1 MKYYT
6 STEDIIKSFNET
18 VKIFLE
24 AVSGECKNS
33 ETVEKFITSSG
44 EFIRN
49 SNSLMNHSERANNA
63 YTKTMVSSVEQM
75 RDKIL
80 CMVKDDNIVYRRLQ
94 KFLVDAKLHGY
105 GSATPPKDEFG
116 KRTINY
122 TNEAYPEFS
131 YIDEYVGGKMF
142 SGREVIMLDKTKPI
156 YSLSYSGIEYKP
168 FDEDRNIFECLSKAL
183 ALGPKNNP
191 DNLRGENITYDEN
204 GKYVYLV
211 NYHYNGN
218 GYVSGTEF
226 IVTAEEYEKTIIN
239 TAASEGLHEVNLL
252 IKLMEECE
260 ANKTHPDYVVFR
272 CDFQGG
278 LVKE

>member
-6 STEDIIKSFNET
+6 STDDIIKAFNDT

-24 AVSGECKNS
+24 AISNECKNT
-33 ETVEKFITSSG
+33 ETVEAFITSSG

-49 SNSLMNHSERANNA
+49 SNGLMDHSDRANNA
-63 YTKTMVSSVEQM
+63 YTKTMVNSVEQM
-75 RDKIL
+75 REKIL
-80 CMVKDDNIVYRRLQ
+80 SMATDDNIINHRLQ
-94 KFLVDAKLHGY
+94 KFLVEAKLHGY

-116 KRTINY
+116 KRTIKY
-122 TNEAYPEFS
+122 TNETYPEFT
-131 YIDEYVGGKMF
+131 YIDEYVGGEMF

-156 YSLSYSGIEYKP
+156 YSLSYAGIEYKP
-168 FDEDRNIFECLSKAL
+168 FDEDRAIFDCLAKAL
-183 ALGPKNNP
+183 TLGPKNNP
-191 DNLRGENITYDEN
+191 DNLRGEHVTYDED

-211 NYHYNGN
+211 NYHYNGK

-226 IVTAEEYEKTIIN
+226 IITIEEHRKLVNRAT
-239 TAASEGLHEVNLL
+239 SEGLHDVDLL

-260 ANKTHPDYVVFR
+260 ANNTHPDYIVFR

-278 LVKE
+278 LVK